1 MEPTDGI
8 TIALGATT
16 TGFIIKEVIAWLRA
30 RSQKTEVANDPLN
43 VNKLDKYV
51 TRGEFNKAMERNEAD
66 HKRITDE
73 AAADHERMERENAAD
88 HERME
93 RENSADHA
101 RIEHENGVAH
111 ENIFARLSRNDRDMG
126 EIKGLLT
133 GVANDL
139 QLIKGKLFKTR

>member
-1 MEPTDGI
+1 MEMTDIIQGGGLVLSGAAVTKLAGI
-8 TIALGATT
+8 AV
-16 TGFIIKEVIAWLRA
+16 KAWAA
-30 RSQKTEVANDPLN
+30 RHGKTEVANDPLN

-51 TRGEFNKAMERNEAD
+51 TRGEFNKALERNDAD

-73 AAADHERMERENAAD
+73 AAADHERMERENNA
-88 HERME
+88 
-93 RENSADHA
+93 
-101 RIEHENGVAH
+101 AH
-111 ENIFARLSRNDRDMG
+111 ENIFNRLTRNDRDMG

>member
-1 MEPTDGI
+1 MEMTDIIQGGGLVLSGAALTKI
-8 TIALGATT
+8 VSIAV
-16 TGFIIKEVIAWLRA
+16 KAWAA
-30 RSQKTEVANDPLN
+30 RNGKTEVANDPLN

-73 AAADHERMERENAAD
+73 AAADHERMEREN
-88 HERME
+88 
-93 RENSADHA
+93 SA
-101 RIEHENGVAH
+101 AH

-139 QLIKGKLFKTR
+139 QLIKRNLFKTR

>member
-1 MEPTDGI
+1 MEMTDIIQGGGLVLSGAALTKI
-8 TIALGATT
+8 VSIAV
-16 TGFIIKEVIAWLRA
+16 KAWAA
-30 RSQKTEVANDPLN
+30 RNGKTEVANDPLN

-73 AAADHERMERENAAD
+73 AAADHERMEREN
-88 HERME
+88 
-93 RENSADHA
+93 SA
-101 RIEHENGVAH
+101 AH
-111 ENIFARLSRNDRDMG
+111 ENIFNRLTRNDRDMG

-139 QLIKGKLFKTR
+139 QLIKEKLFKAR

>member
-1 MEPTDGI
+1 MEISDIIQGGGLVLSGAAVAKI
-8 TIALGATT
+8 VSIAV
-16 TGFIIKEVIAWLRA
+16 KAWAA
-30 RSQKTEVANDPLN
+30 RNGKTEVANDPLN

-73 AAADHERMERENAAD
+73 AAADHERMEREN
-88 HERME
+88 
-93 RENSADHA
+93 SS
-101 RIEHENGVAH
+101 AH
-111 ENIFARLSRNDRDMG
+111 ENIFNRLTRNDRDMG

>member
-16 TGFIIKEVIAWLRA
+16 TGFVIKEVIAWLRA

-73 AAADHERMERENAAD
+73 AAADHERMEREN
-88 HERME
+88 
-93 RENSADHA
+93 SS
-101 RIEHENGVAH
+101 AH

-139 QLIKGKLFKTR
+139 QLIKAKLYKTRN

>member
-1 MEPTDGI
+1 MEMIDIIQGGGLVLSGAAVTKLAS
-8 TIALGATT
+8 IAV
-16 TGFIIKEVIAWLRA
+16 KAWAA
-30 RSQKTEVANDPLN
+30 RNGKTEVANDPLN

-73 AAADHERMERENAAD
+73 AAADHERMERENSSD

-93 RENSADHA
+93 RENSS
-101 RIEHENGVAH
+101 AH
-111 ENIFARLSRNDRDMG
+111 ENIFNRLTRNDRDMG

>member
-1 MEPTDGI
+1 MEMTDIIQGGGLI
-8 TIALGATT
+8 LSGAAVTKLASIAV
-16 TGFIIKEVIAWLRA
+16 KAWAA
-30 RSQKTEVANDPLN
+30 RNGKTEVANDPLN

-73 AAADHERMERENAAD
+73 AAADHERMEREN
-88 HERME
+88 
-93 RENSADHA
+93 SS
-101 RIEHENGVAH
+101 AH
-111 ENIFARLSRNDRDMG
+111 ENIFNRLTRNDRDMG

-139 QLIKGKLFKTR
+139 QLIKGKFFKTR

>member
-1 MEPTDGI
+1 MELADIIQNGGLVLSGAALTKI
-8 TIALGATT
+8 VSIAV
-16 TGFIIKEVIAWLRA
+16 KAWAA
-30 RSQKTEVANDPLN
+30 RNGKTEVANDPLN

-51 TRGEFNKAMERNEAD
+51 TRGEFNKAIERNE
-66 HKRITDE
+66 
-73 AAADHERMERENAAD
+73 AD

-93 RENSADHA
+93 RENSS
-101 RIEHENGVAH
+101 AH
-111 ENIFARLSRNDRDMG
+111 ENIFNRLTRNDRDMG

>member
-1 MEPTDGI
+1 MELTDIIQGGGLVLSGAALTKIVGI
-8 TIALGATT
+8 A
-16 TGFIIKEVIAWLRA
+16 IKAWTA
-30 RSQKTEVANDPLN
+30 RNQKTEVANDPLN

-66 HKRITDE
+66 HKRMTDE
-73 AAADHERMERENAAD
+73 AVADHERMEREN
-88 HERME
+88 
-93 RENSADHA
+93 NS
-101 RIEHENGVAH
+101 AH

-139 QLIKGKLFKTR
+139 QLIKGKLFKTK

>member
-1 MEPTDGI
+1 MEMIDIIQGGGLVLSGAAVTKLVS
-8 TIALGATT
+8 IAV
-16 TGFIIKEVIAWLRA
+16 KAWAA
-30 RSQKTEVANDPLN
+30 RNGKTEVANDPLN

-51 TRGEFNKAMERNEAD
+51 TRGEFNKAMERNDAD

-73 AAADHERMERENAAD
+73 AAADHERMEREN
-88 HERME
+88 
-93 RENSADHA
+93 SS
-101 RIEHENGVAH
+101 AH
-111 ENIFARLSRNDRDMG
+111 ENIFNRLTRNDRDMG

>member
-16 TGFIIKEVIAWLRA
+16 TGFVIKEVIAWLRA

-73 AAADHERMERENAAD
+73 VAADHERMEREN
-88 HERME
+88 H
-93 RENSADHA
+93 S
-101 RIEHENGVAH
+101 AH
-111 ENIFARLSRNDRDMG
+111 ENIFNRLTRNDRDMG

>member
-1 MEPTDGI
+1 MEISDIIQGGGLILSGAAVTK
-8 TIALGATT
+8 IAS
-16 TGFIIKEVIAWLRA
+16 IAMKAWAA
-30 RSQKTEVANDPLN
+30 RNGKTEVANDPLN

-66 HKRITDE
+66 HKRMTDE
-73 AAADHERMERENAAD
+73 AAADHERMEREN
-88 HERME
+88 
-93 RENSADHA
+93 NS
-101 RIEHENGVAH
+101 AH
-111 ENIFARLSRNDRDMG
+111 ENIFNRLTRNDRDMG

>member
-1 MEPTDGI
+1 MEMTDIIQGGGI
-8 TIALGATT
+8 LISGVGLKMLFDFAKSYFA
-16 TGFIIKEVIAWLRA
+16 A
-30 RSQKTEVANDPLN
+30 RNQKTEVANDPLN

-66 HKRITDE
+66 HKRMTDE
-73 AAADHERMERENAAD
+73 AAADHERMEREN
-88 HERME
+88 
-93 RENSADHA
+93 SS
-101 RIEHENGVAH
+101 AH
-111 ENIFARLSRNDRDMG
+111 ENIFNRLTRNDRDMG

>member
-1 MEPTDGI
+1 MEMTDIIQGGGLVLSGAAVAKLAGI
-8 TIALGATT
+8 AV
-16 TGFIIKEVIAWLRA
+16 KAWAA
-30 RSQKTEVANDPLN
+30 RNGKTEVANDPLN

-51 TRGEFNKAMERNEAD
+51 TRGEFNKALERNDAD

-73 AAADHERMERENAAD
+73 AAADHERMERENNA
-88 HERME
+88 
-93 RENSADHA
+93 
-101 RIEHENGVAH
+101 AH
-111 ENIFARLSRNDRDMG
+111 ENIFMRLTRNDRDMG

>member
-1 MEPTDGI
+1 MEMTDIIQGGGLVLSGAALTKI
-8 TIALGATT
+8 ISIAV
-16 TGFIIKEVIAWLRA
+16 KAWAA
-30 RSQKTEVANDPLN
+30 RNGKTEVANDPLN

-73 AAADHERMERENAAD
+73 AAADHERMEREN
-88 HERME
+88 
-93 RENSADHA
+93 SS
-101 RIEHENGVAH
+101 AH
-111 ENIFARLSRNDRDMG
+111 ENIFNRLTRNDRDMG

>member
-1 MEPTDGI
+1 MEMTEIIQGGGI
-8 TIALGATT
+8 LISGVGLKMLFDFAKSYFA
-16 TGFIIKEVIAWLRA
+16 A
-30 RSQKTEVANDPLN
+30 RNQKTEVANDPLN

-73 AAADHERMERENAAD
+73 AAADHERMEREN
-88 HERME
+88 
-93 RENSADHA
+93 SS
-101 RIEHENGVAH
+101 AH
-111 ENIFARLSRNDRDMG
+111 ENIFNRLTRNDRDMG

-139 QLIKGKLFKTR
+139 QLIKEKLFKTR

>member
-1 MEPTDGI
+1 MEMTDIIQGGGLVLSGAAV
-8 TIALGATT
+8 TKLASIAV
-16 TGFIIKEVIAWLRA
+16 KAWAA
-30 RSQKTEVANDPLN
+30 RNGKTEVANDPLN

-51 TRGEFNKAMERNEAD
+51 TRGEFNKALERNDAD

-73 AAADHERMERENAAD
+73 AATDHERMERENNA
-88 HERME
+88 
-93 RENSADHA
+93 
-101 RIEHENGVAH
+101 AH
-111 ENIFARLSRNDRDMG
+111 ENIFMRLTRNDRDMG

>member
-16 TGFIIKEVIAWLRA
+16 TGFVIKEVIAWLRA
-30 RSQKTEVANDPLN
+30 RNQKTEIATDPLN

-73 AAADHERMERENAAD
+73 AAADHERMEREN
-88 HERME
+88 
-93 RENSADHA
+93 SS
-101 RIEHENGVAH
+101 AH
-111 ENIFARLSRNDRDMG
+111 ENIFNRLTRNDRDMG